1 MSCLHIEKFEKLER
15 ELVFPR
21 KEKQDNLVFRAG
33 TRISQGRMTGI
44 DMGGGDRVKS
54 SWTIGRRGF

>member
-1 MSCLHIEKFEKLER
+1 MSLLHTEKFEKLER

-21 KEKQDNLVFRAG
+21 KEEQGNWVVFCAG

-44 DMGGGDRVKS
+44 DMRGGDGVKS
-54 SWTIGRRGF
+54 S